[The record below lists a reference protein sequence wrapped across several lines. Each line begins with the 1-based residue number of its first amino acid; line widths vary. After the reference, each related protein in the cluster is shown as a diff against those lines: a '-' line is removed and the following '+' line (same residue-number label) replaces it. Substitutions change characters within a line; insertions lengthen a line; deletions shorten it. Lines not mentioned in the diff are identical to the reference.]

1 MVAAL
6 YLLSTL
12 ASWSAIACLI
22 TAIAKIGGRRRSVE
36 WFVWSGLL
44 FTLSAFAGRPVLR
57 TFGLPV
63 VWPILPFTLW
73 LTLILCAFSVLLIAS
88 KHAFSVAAKPVDL
101 RRAVARTTCRCAP
114 GRRRPA

>member
-73 LTLILCAFSVLLIAS
+73 LTLILCAFSVLLIGRGALEGS
-88 KHAFSVAAKPVDL
+88 L
-101 RRAVARTTCRCAP
+101 RKKLKQAIWCWAGAV
-114 GRRRPA
+114 G